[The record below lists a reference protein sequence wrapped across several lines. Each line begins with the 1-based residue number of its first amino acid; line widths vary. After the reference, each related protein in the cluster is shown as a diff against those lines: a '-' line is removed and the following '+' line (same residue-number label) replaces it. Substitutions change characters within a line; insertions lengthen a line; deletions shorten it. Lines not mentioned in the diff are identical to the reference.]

1 MRIICPNC
9 GLNNIMNI
17 EYGNP
22 DEAMIK
28 RIEAGEILHGG
39 CAIDGLMQKYYCLD
53 CDTRFDTV
61 SSNQFLSSIKHINV
75 HVGHSNFDVRINEA
89 EVLINGLKI
98 NIDKALFLSEISIF
112 GLEFWNHTQSYHP
125 DVHIECPSYF
135 INHIDV
141 DFDVHIPYHFEAFR
155 IYLEYLKE
163 NAS

>member
-22 DEAMIK
+22 DEAMIR

-39 CAIDGLMQKYYCLD
+39 CAIDGLMQNYYCLD
-53 CDTRFDTV
+53 CDTRFDLTSSQHFLESITSISV
-61 SSNQFLSSIKHINV
+61 S
-75 HVGHSNFDVRINEA
+75 VGRLHYDIRIQDSV
-89 EVLINGLKI
+89 VLINGLKI
-98 NIDKALFLSEISIF
+98 NLDKTLFLNEISIF
-112 GLEFWNHTQSYHP
+112 GLEFWNHTQSHHP
-125 DVHIECPSYF
+125 DVHIECPTYF
-135 INHIDV
+135 MDHIDV